1 MDRHVEGQGWV
12 IKELKDEMKD
22 VKDVLTVAVGHIQE
36 LETVEQSRILSRVTQ
51 PLSPDRLVGMESSS
65 LSRFNLAFCPEQL
78 SHCLRTGK

>member
-36 LETVEQSRILSRVTQ
+36 LETVEQSRI
-51 PLSPDRLVGMESSS
+51 SSSSDPAAVSGPASKEWGPAS
-65 LSRFNLAFCPEQL
+65 LSRFNLAFCPE
-78 SHCLRTGK
+78 